1 MSYKNKKH
9 NVKESIEEYT
19 KVKNKTTSHTR
30 KKNSKNNSSKEISK
44 TSFNTIEVIIIMVI
58 TILFGILIGYFICY
72 IRNDSKQDFS
82 KDEIN
87 EFIELYD
94 DVLDEYYKDI
104 DSEDLIEYAIKGMI
118 DNLDDQYSEYINKED
133 VDLYEEKLKGSFVG
147 IGVEIMYV
155 ENGSPIITKVYDDS
169 PAKESGIING
179 DILYKVENKELLGLS
194 MEEISNLIKKG
205 KNGETIKITI
215 LRNNEEKEF
224 EIERKIVELE
234 SVSIDYIDSN
244 NNKIGIIA
252 INNFA
257 QNTYLQFKKIYKE
270 AVDNNID
277 SLIIDVRN
285 NSGGYLSSAKNIAEL
300 FLDKGNTIYLKDNDG
315 SIERIIST
323 SDKEIQINVILL
335 INNGTAS
342 ASEVFVAALQDNLN
356 IVTVG
361 TNTYGKGTIQKLKK
375 LSSGAYV
382 KFTVQT
388 WLTPNG
394 NQVDGIGITPTFYI
408 EQSEL
413 FYNNPTKENDVQ
425 LAKAIEL
432 LNKGDWFING

>member
-19 KVKNKTTSHTR
+19 KVKNKTTSPTR

-82 KDEIN
+82 KDKIN

-244 NNKIGIIA
+244 NNK
-252 INNFA
+252 
-257 QNTYLQFKKIYKE
+257 KKQ
-270 AVDNNID
+270 
-277 SLIIDVRN
+277 LII
-285 NSGGYLSSAKNIAEL
+285 I
-300 FLDKGNTIYLKDNDG
+300 
-315 SIERIIST
+315 
-323 SDKEIQINVILL
+323 
-335 INNGTAS
+335 
-342 ASEVFVAALQDNLN
+342 
-356 IVTVG
+356 
-361 TNTYGKGTIQKLKK
+361 
-375 LSSGAYV
+375 
-382 KFTVQT
+382 
-388 WLTPNG
+388 
-394 NQVDGIGITPTFYI
+394 
-408 EQSEL
+408 
-413 FYNNPTKENDVQ
+413 
-425 LAKAIEL
+425 
-432 LNKGDWFING
+432 